1 MRQRYPIAFYLFA
14 LIVVVGFIY
23 GVVSLLILRYEAG
36 DIYPPYSSLRAD
48 PLGIK
53 ALYEGLDEVEGVT
66 VYRGYKSA
74 TKFRE
79 QRNTTLLYVGLH
91 PSQFTWVE
99 KDIVRALEEL
109 LFHGNKVVLTFSP
122 VYEDA
127 SLSPW
132 FLRGGYES
140 EEEKPEE
147 NIEDDENKNAE
158 RGETGDAE
166 TEKKEETPESDQ
178 EKQESEPRTLT
189 PVVALHDRWD
199 VRFKYTKLSKNDED
213 VYESISA
220 TNQSDKSL
228 PETVSWHTSLYF
240 DISARKDWNTVYA
253 AAGKPVIIER
263 TFGKGTLVLSADSYF
278 LSNEA
283 MRNERHPELLAWLI
297 GPGTTVIFDETH
309 LGVMETPGVASL
321 LQKYRL
327 MWFVAG
333 LMILALLFVWK
344 NAVSFVPP
352 YDTTLTE
359 EERSKKDV
367 MAGLV
372 NLLRQNIPSRDILS
386 VCFKEWKKSFSHR
399 QKELGDTLENIQ
411 ATVEAEQARSTR
423 YRNPVAVYKSISR
436 QLKKPK

>member
-1 MRQRYPIAFYLFA
+1 MRQRYPIAFYL
-14 LIVVVGFIY
+14 LTLVVVVGFIY
-23 GVVSLLILRYEAG
+23 GVVSLLILRYKAG

-53 ALYEGLDEVEGVT
+53 ALYEGLDEIEGVT
-66 VYRGYKSA
+66 ISRAYKSA

-79 QRNTTLLYVGLH
+79 QRNMTFLYVGLH
-91 PSQFTWVE
+91 PSQFVWVE
-99 KDIVRALEEL
+99 KDIVQALEEM
-109 LFHGNKVVLTFSP
+109 LFHGNRVVLTFSP
-122 VYEDA
+122 VYKDL
-127 SLSPW
+127 SSSPW
-132 FLRGGYES
+132 FLQGGYES

-147 NIEDDENKNAE
+147 NREDDENKDAE
-158 RGETGDAE
+158 HDETGNAE
-166 TEKKEETPESDQ
+166 TESEETPEMDQ
-178 EKQESEPRTLT
+178 ENRESDPRMLT

-199 VRFKYTKLSKNDED
+199 VTFKYTKLSKNDEN

-220 TNQSDKSL
+220 TNQSERFL

-240 DISARKDWNTVYA
+240 DISDQKGWNVLYV

-283 MRNERHPELLAWLI
+283 LRNERHPELLAWLV
-297 GPGTTVIFDETH
+297 GSNTTVIFDETH
-309 LGVMETPGVASL
+309 LGVMESPGVAL
-321 LQKYRL
+321 LIRKYRL
-327 MWFVAG
+327 GWFVAG

-352 YDTTLTE
+352 HDTTLTA
-359 EERSKKDV
+359 EERSEKDV

-372 NLLRQNIPSRDILS
+372 NLLRQNIPSRDILP
-386 VCFKEWKKSFSHR
+386 VCFEEWEKSFSHR
-399 QKELGDTLENIQ
+399 QKELGNTLENIQ
-411 ATVEAEQARSTR
+411 ATVEAEQARSAR
-423 YRNPVAVYKSISR
+423 ERNPVAVYKSISR